1 MMVSNWNLLFQRLIF
16 QVNHVMLNFGA
27 VYQVPCIHRPGC
39 PDPRRDW
46 DAEQG
51 KMLMLIFNN
60 LLPNW
65 NNGKDDFWGVL

>member
-16 QVNHVMLNFGA
+16 QVNHVMLKF
-27 VYQVPCIHRPGC
+27 PCIHRPGC
-39 PDPRRDW
+39 PDPRQDW

-65 NNGKDDFWGVL
+65 NNGKDDFFGGSLISDF